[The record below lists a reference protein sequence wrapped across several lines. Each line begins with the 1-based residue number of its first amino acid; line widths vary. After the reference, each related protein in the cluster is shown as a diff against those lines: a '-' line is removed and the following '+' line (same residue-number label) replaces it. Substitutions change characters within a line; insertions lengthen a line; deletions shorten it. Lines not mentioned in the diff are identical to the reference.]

1 MYLFETWFSPDICP
15 RVRLLDHMV
24 LLYLVFFRNLHTV
37 LHSDCTNLHSHQ
49 HYRRVPSTPF
59 PILLFINF
67 LMMHILTSVR
77 RYLIV
82 VLICISLIISSVE
95 HLFMCFFGQLYVF
108 FGEISIQTFH
118 PFFIQILTCMS
129 CLYILEINPLSVTS
143 FVSIFSHSMGC
154 LSVLFTF
161 SFAV

>member
-95 HLFMCFFGQLYVF
+95 HLFMCLLAICVSSLEKCLFRSLVHFWSGLLKIF
-108 FGEISIQTFH
+108 SCTD
-118 PFFIQILTCMS
+118 
-129 CLYILEINPLSVTS
+129 CLYTVDINSLLS
-143 FVSIFSHSMGC
+143 I
-154 LSVLFTF
+154 
-161 SFAV
+161 

>member
-95 HLFMCFFGQLYVF
+95 HLFMCFLAICISSLEKCLFRISVHSLLGFVCLFVF
-108 FGEISIQTFH
+108 
-118 PFFIQILTCMS
+118 LT
-129 CLYILEINPLSVTS
+129 
-143 FVSIFSHSMGC
+143 
-154 LSVLFTF
+154 
-161 SFAV
+161 

>member
-15 RVRLLDHMV
+15 GVRLLDHVV

-59 PILLFINF
+59 PVLLFINF

-95 HLFMCFFGQLYVF
+95 HLFMCFFGQFYVF
-108 FGEISIQTFH
+108 FGEISIQTLH